1 MKFPLSFNFK
11 LLAIASQIYVS
22 DADGRSVAY
31 VKQKLMKL
39 KEHVEVFSDDTQTS
53 RLFDIRAD
61 RVIDFSAKY
70 NFTDASGV
78 ELGSVRRKGMRSIW
92 KASYEVFDGGGNQVG
107 TISEENVY
115 VKILDSLLAEIPII
129 GIVTGYFL
137 NPSYLL
143 SRMDGTPIARLRK
156 MPAFFE
162 GSFQMEALAPS
173 DNTEQTRNFLSFLMM
188 TLLERM
194 RG

>member
-22 DADGRSVAY
+22 DADGHSVAY

-70 NFTDASGV
+70 NFADASGV
-78 ELGSVRRKGMRSIW
+78 ELGSVRRRGMRSIW
-92 KASYEVFDGGGNQVG
+92 KASYEVFDGSGNQVG

-115 VKILDSLLAEIPII
+115 VKIFDSLLAEIPII
-129 GIVTGYFL
+129 GMVTGYFL

-143 SRMDGTPIARLRK
+143 SRTDGTPIARLRK
-156 MPAFFE
+156 MPA
-162 GSFQMEALAPS
+162 
-173 DNTEQTRNFLSFLMM
+173 
-188 TLLERM
+188 
-194 RG
+194 